1 MMISFK
7 VFRCAAV
14 VMLIVMGTLAL
25 RPDRVVLAQQPDCTA
40 IDLSDSIA
48 LLVEAQTQA
57 AKGNTEDALKLI
69 ADAQAQLAAIEA
81 QCATTASA
89 ELTETAASVNGSFS
103 ISYPKGWQVID
114 ASALIGGSNIPE
126 SVDHVAVASSE
137 EITAKL
143 GKATPFEGSDGL
155 ILVLAG
161 TRSDVARSL
170 GLFGGVK
177 NYDGLS
183 MEQLLSAFIE
193 GASPSIKFAT
203 VKTATV
209 NDHTVASATLQ
220 AAYQSKVIYEGV
232 LLVTTFGEDQILA
245 MFDFSAAGK
254 AAVAEALALA
264 VAGSV
269 QVQ

>member
-1 MMISFK
+1 MNNPFK
-7 VFRCAAV
+7 R
-14 VMLIVMGTLAL
+14 LIVAIAL
-25 RPDRVVLAQQPDCTA
+25 CLMNVGIVARAQQPDCAA

-81 QCATTASA
+81 QCDTPTSA
-89 ELTETAASVNGSFS
+89 ALTETVVSVNGRFS
-103 ISYPKGWQVID
+103 ISYPEGWQIID

-137 EITAKL
+137 EVTAKL
-143 GKATPFEGSDGL
+143 GKATPFEGKDGL

-170 GLFGGVK
+170 GVFGGDR

-183 MEQLLSAFIE
+183 IEKLLSAFIE
-193 GASPSIKFAT
+193 GASPSIKFGA
-203 VKTATV
+203 VKTATI
-209 NDHTVASATLQ
+209 DDQTVASATLQ

-254 AAVAEALALA
+254 AADAEALALA
-264 VAGSV
+264 VAGSM